1 MQITSA
7 RLNNKP
13 KAPKNTAQTKPKVG
27 YRSPSGPRSFSHKH
41 RSALR
46 ASLLKITKGYRQS
59 VQQRIINNST
69 HLSNLHTYQLTHKN
83 SACTKELGTTETL
96 PNQHEQTIL

>member
-1 MQITSA
+1 MQST
-7 RLNNKP
+7 P
-13 KAPKNTAQTKPKVG
+13 
-27 YRSPSGPRSFSHKH
+27 HKH
-41 RSALR
+41 LVVEYLSQYLYAWL
-46 ASLLKITKGYRQS
+46 
-59 VQQRIINNST
+59 QQDT